1 MQRIEIGTAPRESY
15 GLMGSQ
21 TAVPPMDNR
30 QRVLAVLGYRPYD
43 RLPLVHFGFW
53 GGITL
58 QKWAAQGHLPAAE
71 AEGWADGNF
80 IDDAIA
86 AKLGFDFNW
95 QCMFCP
101 STRVWPAF
109 TSEVVAEFADGT
121 RHVRNGNGA
130 VVVEKA
136 DAGSIPAEIDHLLK
150 DRTSWED
157 HYKYRYQWNEERVY
171 QAQVRTPDRMVRFDR
186 GGLDFLRR
194 YRRDFPYGLHCGSLY
209 GQIRDVLGLLN
220 ACYLPMDDP
229 VLFDEIVATV
239 GELCYQSVK
248 YALASGAR
256 FDFGHFWED
265 ICFKNGPLIT
275 PSLFAQKI
283 GPQYLRITDLLSSY
297 GIDIVSVDC
306 DGDIDAL
313 VPIWLEN
320 GVNTMFPIEVGT
332 WQASIAPWRERYG
345 ARLRGVGGV
354 NKNVFSR
361 DRAAIDAEVERI
373 RPLVEL
379 GGYLPC
385 PDHRIAPDAEWNL
398 VRYYCD
404 RMRAVFD

>member
-1 MQRIEIGTAPRESY
+1 
-15 GLMGSQ
+15 
-21 TAVPPMDNR
+21 MDNR
-30 QRVLAVLGYRPYD
+30 QRALAVLNFAPYD

-53 GGITL
+53 SGITL
-58 QKWAAQGHLPAAE
+58 QKWAAQGYLPAAE
-71 AEGWADGNF
+71 AANWSDGNF
-80 IDDAIA
+80 TDDAVA
-86 AKLGFDFNW
+86 ARLGFDFNW
-95 QCMFCP
+95 QSMFAP
-101 STRVWPAF
+101 ANRLWPAF
-109 TSEVVAEFADGT
+109 TSEVVAKFADGT

-150 DRTSWED
+150 DRPSWEE
-157 HYKYRYQWNEERVY
+157 HYKHRYQWSVERVDH
-171 QAQVRTPDRMVRFDR
+171 AQVRTKDRMVRFDL
-186 GGLDFLRR
+186 GGLDFLRQD
-194 YRRDFPYGLHCGSLY
+194 RRDFPYGLHCGSLY
-209 GQIRDVLGLLN
+209 GQIRDVLGLAN
-220 ACYLPMDDP
+220 SCYLPVDDS
-229 VLFDEIVATV
+229 VLFDEIIATV
-239 GELCYQSVK
+239 GDLCYQNVE

-275 PSLFAQKI
+275 PSMFAEKI
-283 GPQYLRITDLLSSY
+283 GPQYRRITGLLREY
-297 GIDIVSVDC
+297 DIDIVSVDC

-313 VPIWLEN
+313 VPIWFEH

-332 WQASIAPWRERYG
+332 WRASIAPWRARYG
-345 ARLRGVGGV
+345 PRLRGVGGV

-361 DRAAIDAEVERI
+361 DRVAVDGEIERI

-385 PDHRIAPDAEWNL
+385 PDHRIAPDAEWDL

-404 RMRAVFD
+404 RMRAVFG